1 MKVSLCIPMYN
12 ESKILPTTLRKVS
25 EYMAKTFE
33 DYEVIFSNDG
43 STDNSADLVKNF
55 GDPKIKLAGYEKN
68 RGKGCAV
75 RTGILASDGDI
86 VVFTDCD
93 LAYELDVVKRI
104 ADIFESN
111 PDADIVL
118 GSRAVAKDGYEG
130 YSFIRKLASKTYVK
144 VLTIIGGLKYSDSQ
158 TGCKGFRRET
168 ADKIFS
174 NCEIDGFAF
183 DLEVI
188 LLAQKIKSK
197 VIEMPVK
204 IINQDE
210 SKVNVVKDAIKMI
223 KDMSVIK
230 KRIKKLDIK

>member
-1 MKVSLCIPMYN
+1 MYN

-25 EYMAKTFE
+25 EYMAKTFD

-43 STDNSADLVKNF
+43 STDNSADLVKSF

-86 VVFTDCD
+86 VIFTDCD

-104 ADIFESN
+104 SDIFESN
-111 PDADIVL
+111 PETDIVL

-144 VLTIIGGLKYSDSQ
+144 VLTVIGGLKYSDSQ

-188 LLAQKIKSK
+188 LLAQKIKSN

-223 KDMSVIK
+223 KDMRVIK
-230 KRIKKLDIK
+230 KRIKHLDIK

>member
-12 ESKILPTTLRKVS
+12 ESRVLPTTLPKVS
-25 EYMAKTFE
+25 EYMAKNFD

-43 STDNSADLVKNF
+43 STDNSAELVKSF

-75 RTGILASDGDI
+75 RTGILASEGDI

-183 DLEVI
+183 DFEVI
-188 LLAQKIKSK
+188 LLAQKIKAK

-204 IINQDE
+204 IINQAE
-210 SKVNVVKDAIKMI
+210 SKVNVVRDAMRMI
-223 KDMSVIK
+223 KDVRRIK
-230 KRIKKLDIK
+230 KRIKHLDIK

>member
-1 MKVSLCIPMYN
+1 M
-12 ESKILPTTLRKVS
+12 
-25 EYMAKTFE
+25 
-33 DYEVIFSNDG
+33 
-43 STDNSADLVKNF
+43 
-55 GDPKIKLAGYEKN
+55 
-68 RGKGCAV
+68 
-75 RTGILASDGDI
+75 
-86 VVFTDCD
+86 FTDCD

-130 YSFIRKLASKTYVK
+130 YPFIRKLASKTYVK
-144 VLTIIGGLKYSDSQ
+144 VLAIIGGLKYSDSQ

-210 SKVNVVKDAIKMI
+210 SKVNVIKDAIKMI
-223 KDMSVIK
+223 KDMGIIK

>member
-25 EYMAKTFE
+25 EYMAKTFD

-43 STDNSADLVKNF
+43 STDNSADLVKSF

-86 VVFTDCD
+86 VIFTDCD

-104 ADIFESN
+104 SDIFESN
-111 PDADIVL
+111 PETDIVL

-144 VLTIIGGLKYSDSQ
+144 VLTVIGGLKYSDSQ

-188 LLAQKIKSK
+188 LLAQKIKSN

-223 KDMSVIK
+223 KDMRVIK
-230 KRIKKLDIK
+230 KRIKHLDIK